1 MRKKIKKY
9 RNEFSSCV
17 FFLFEYMFV
26 LFWYN
31 MLISQSW
38 TLRHVSR
45 PKTNKWIPVKTEHC
59 SHCPLYTITCKN
71 WTLHPLQAIHNYLS
85 KLNTAAIASYTQLPV
100 KTAHCTHCQLYTIT
114 KLYIHHITCTSIGNK
129 AKIQSNL
136 RQTAIQLCPWS

>member
-59 SHCPLYTITCKN
+59 SHCQLYTITCQN
-71 WTLHPLQAIHNYLS
+71 RTLHPLPVLHNYKAVYSSHNLYFNRKQS
-85 KLNTAAIASYTQLPV
+85 KNTVKSKANSNTTVSMELREAILLI
-100 KTAHCTHCQLYTIT
+100 KR
-114 KLYIHHITCTSIGNK
+114 KLYFGVTSY
-129 AKIQSNL
+129 
-136 RQTAIQLCPWS
+136 R